1 MPRRNSLISR
11 LCHRRAWDEW
21 DEKGDGGDADA
32 PVPTES
38 PKPSSRRRRV
48 AVAVTFTA
56 LFVAGAAFSAA
67 AGDQVRAS
75 LEGAAAS
82 EQASTDGTTTDAT
95 APASTDPAPAAGPT
109 DPAPAA
115 DPAADGGALAP
126 VATPGDTGESAPE
139 TDTAAPPAAA
149 TPVSA
154 PAASAAA
161 KAAVEQAA
169 TRSDSVSQAARPT
182 ASKRASQRTVVR
194 TPGLSGRQHHF
205 PKRMRASRAPAPE
218 FEGATSAVVWV
229 NRAQP
234 DPTPPALRLKPRF
247 AKHLRSVARAN
258 HVSWALLLG
267 VLRAEGHNGAA
278 PANIAG
284 LRMLAA
290 RLPQLG
296 LRRSSPWAAMFSFSS
311 DATFA
316 DRAVALSHY
325 YRGVGLR
332 ALVHGLVAQK
342 ARLGKKVLNDPR
354 VSIYAGG
361 RGDIESGRVNVRVL
375 AAIEYLAESFGQVT
389 VSCLISG
396 HRLYARPGVIS
407 AHIYGLAADISEV
420 GGTPITGHQQPG
432 GITERAVRDML
443 LLPPE
448 LMPKQVISLLGLGGP
463 SFPLANHYDHIHI
476 GY

>member
-1 MPRRNSLISR
+1 MPGRNSLISR

-21 DEKGDGGDADA
+21 DEKGDGDNACA
-32 PVPTES
+32 PVPAES
-38 PKPSSRRRRV
+38 TKPPSRRRRV
-48 AVAVTFTA
+48 AATMTFAA

-67 AGDQVRAS
+67 AGDQVSSA
-75 LEGAAAS
+75 LEGSAAS
-82 EQASTDGTTTDAT
+82 QQASTDGTTTDAT
-95 APASTDPAPAAGPT
+95 APASTDPAPAA
-109 DPAPAA
+109 

-126 VATPGDTGESAPE
+126 VAAPGDSGEPAPE
-139 TDTAAPPAAA
+139 PDTAVPPATAM
-149 TPVSA
+149 PVSA

-161 KAAVEQAA
+161 QVAVEQAA
-169 TRSDSVSQAARPT
+169 TRSDSVARVARPP
-182 ASKRASQRTVVR
+182 ASKRTSQRTLVR
-194 TPGLSGRQHHF
+194 TPGMSGRQHHF
-205 PKRMRASRAPAPE
+205 PKRTRAARVPAPE
-218 FEGATSAVVWV
+218 LEGATSAVVWL
-229 NRAQP
+229 NRALP

-247 AKHLRSVARAN
+247 AKNLRSVARAN
-258 HVSWALLLG
+258 HVSWALVLA

-278 PANIAG
+278 PANLAE
-284 LRMLAA
+284 LRMVAA
-290 RLPQLG
+290 GLPQLNLG
-296 LRRSSPWAAMFSFSS
+296 KSSPWAAMFSFSR
-311 DATFA
+311 DTAFA

-332 ALVHGLVAQK
+332 ALVHGLVAEK
-342 ARLGKKVLNDPR
+342 SSLGKKVLNDPR

-375 AAIEYLAESFGQVT
+375 ATIEYLADSFGQVT

-432 GITERAVRDML
+432 GITERAVRDIL